1 MYRPN
6 TFEVVGVDGTS
17 SGKLLCQSSTELID
31 WLKVINSS
39 VATLNAQS
47 VSIETSGIPAIMTS
61 PLWESKLSVVAILIL
76 HIRTYIKLK
85 KYYLSRKERAVHL

>member
-47 VSIETSGIPAIMTS
+47 VSIETSGIPATTTTS
-61 PLWESKLSVVAILIL
+61 LAKQTVCSGHFDSSYKNLYKI
-76 HIRTYIKLK
+76 K